1 MFFLFSFSLL
11 ILPNFSKKENTYLP
25 VLKHTD
31 VVPLLDKKQFIMYIF
46 PCLTFIIH
54 TISWDHFT
62 SDKRYSSGFCRCT
75 HFYYLNLPY
84 TIQSVLSW

>member
-46 PCLTFIIH
+46 PVSIGQLKNSEKIIH
-54 TISWDHFT
+54 KMWYKSAYF
-62 SDKRYSSGFCRCT
+62 S
-75 HFYYLNLPY
+75 
-84 TIQSVLSW
+84 